1 MRLTTIVAAT
11 GAIFTASVKGLA
23 CKDGVKYCAYNLQSG
38 GHCMFLLPIYTPSVI
53 KLSLANYSTLVWTE
67 DEIWSQ
73 LQSEGLPDGYTK
85 NHIKHTLFKC
95 QDHWYWSKAHLYY
108 VEWCANSCQNGG
120 DGNDDR
126 CRPHTD
132 D

>member
-1 MRLTTIVAAT
+1 
-11 GAIFTASVKGLA
+11 
-23 CKDGVKYCAYNLQSG
+23 
-38 GHCMFLLPIYTPSVI
+38 MFLLPIHTSSVI
-53 KLSLANYSTLVWTE
+53 KPSVANNPTLDWTE

-85 NHIKHTLFKC
+85 QHIQHTLFKC

-108 VEWCANSCQNGG
+108 VEWCANSCQNNGN
-120 DGNDDR
+120 GNDDS
-126 CRPHTD
+126 CRPHAD